1 MASGIS
7 TKGRYALRVMADLAA
22 AQGEAGWV
30 SLGDISRRQG
40 ISRKYLEQVM
50 ASLHR
55 AMFVVSQ
62 RGKGGGYRLRKSP
75 DQYGVREILSLLEGP
90 LVPVACLGPGDQSC
104 DRMTSCRTLPLWQG
118 LEQVIQEYLDKYT
131 IADLMARDDSAGFDY
146 VI

>member
-1 MASGIS
+1 MGGGCNQRAAVGAVEGAGI
-7 TKGRYALRVMADLAA
+7 AA
-22 AQGEAGWV
+22 VGGGGPVAQTLQPG
-30 SLGDISRRQG
+30 L
-40 ISRKYLEQVM
+40 
-50 ASLHR
+50 
-55 AMFVVSQ
+55 

-131 IADLMARDDSAGFDY
+131 IADLMARDETAGFDY

>member
-1 MASGIS
+1 MMIS
-7 TKGRYALRVMADLAA
+7 TKGRYALRFLVDIAGAPGGGLRPPEGRSGAPGHLRKISGKHRQDLSP
-22 AQGEAGWV
+22 G
-30 SLGDISRRQG
+30 RCP
-40 ISRKYLEQVM
+40 
-50 ASLHR
+50 HR
-55 AMFVVSQ
+55 L

-131 IADLMARDDSAGFDY
+131 IADLMARDETAGFDY

>member
-1 MASGIS
+1 MKVS
-7 TKGRYALRVMADLAA
+7 TKGRYALRVMIDLAE
-22 AQGEAGWV
+22 QNSAGYIP
-30 SLGDISRRQG
+30 LNEIATRQQISE
-40 ISRKYLEQVM
+40 KYLESILKTLVQ
-50 ASLHR
+50 HR
-55 AMFVVSQ
+55 LLSGL

>member
-1 MASGIS
+1 MIS
-7 TKGRYALRVMADLAA
+7 TRGRYSVRVLLDLAEHRNGGYIPMKEVA
-22 AQGEAGWV
+22 ARQEI
-30 SLGDISRRQG
+30 SL
-40 ISRKYLEQVM
+40 KYLERIMPLLTQAGLVEGV
-50 ASLHR
+50 H
-55 AMFVVSQ
+55 
-62 RGKGGGYRLRKSP
+62 GKGGGYRLRKSP

-131 IADLMARDDSAGFDY
+131 IADLMARDETAGFDY

>member
-1 MASGIS
+1 MIS
-7 TKGRYALRVMADLAA
+7 TRGRYSVRVLLDLAEHRNGGYIPMKEVA
-22 AQGEAGWV
+22 ARQEI
-30 SLGDISRRQG
+30 SL
-40 ISRKYLEQVM
+40 KYLERIMPLLTQAGLVEGV
-50 ASLHR
+50 H
-55 AMFVVSQ
+55 
-62 RGKGGGYRLRKSP
+62 GKGGGYRLRKSP

-104 DRMTSCRTLPLWQG
+104 DRMTSCRTLPLWQD